1 MLGGRVK
8 SALFVDFDNMIGGF
22 TAEFAR
28 RVDHWLA
35 WLESG
40 GFDPKNRPRRFL
52 AKRVY
57 WNYHNR
63 KYADLFEPHG
73 FETFTCLKRTQT
85 DKTNLADMMIA
96 LDALEL
102 AFQKPRI
109 EEYVILSADTD
120 FVALMDKL
128 ADRSVRTVAF
138 EKDQTSLREF
148 DGHADQVVTAA
159 EFRAAFD
166 FEQRPSGFWGRSRSP
181 APRDDAQG
189 GGYTPAPAPVLA
201 AEAVADAQRSD
212 RRRKSGADPRLTP
225 RLREAIDLLRGLAQE
240 KDLRILG
247 RRSVNAHL
255 RLKIMGYETTGARP
269 YLGLKSY
276 ENFIGLIAET
286 QPDFDLL
293 EDQNSGLTLRYRG
306 GSAPAA

>member
-1 MLGGRVK
+1 MFAGRFQ

-22 TAEFAR
+22 SAEFPR
-28 RVDHWLA
+28 RVDHWLT

-40 GFDPKNRPRRFL
+40 GFDPKSRRRRFV

-63 KYADLFEPHG
+63 KYAEVFEPRG

-102 AFQKPRI
+102 AFQNPRI
-109 EEYVILSADTD
+109 QEYVILSADTD

-128 ADRSVRTVAF
+128 SDRSVRTVAF
-138 EKDQTSLREF
+138 EKDQTSMREF
-148 DGHADQVVTAA
+148 ESHADHVITAA
-159 EFRAAFD
+159 TFRAAFD
-166 FEQRPSGFWGRSRSP
+166 FPLREPSWRDRLFNGRAAGDANAEKA
-181 APRDDAQG
+181 AP
-189 GGYTPAPAPVLA
+189 TPAPVVA
-201 AEAVADAQRSD
+201 AEAVAAYERAG
-212 RRRKSGADPRLTP
+212 RRRKSGGDDDPRMTP
-225 RLREAIDLLRGLAQE
+225 RIREAIELLRSLAQ
-240 KDLRILG
+240 KKNWRILG
-247 RRSVNAHL
+247 RKSVNAHL
-255 RLKIMGYETTGARP
+255 RERVPGYETTGARP

-286 QPDFDLL
+286 QTDFDVQ

-306 GSAPAA
+306 